1 MARGAAF
8 SPALPQ
14 GQPTGFSSLAGPG
27 APERANRQGGP
38 GGPRT
43 RPARGR
49 CHWPRHTGKTTA
61 GPGCGQDQL
70 DAGGTLKLLT
80 LLKGN
85 CEKPGKIKTKQA
97 MVS

>member
-1 MARGAAF
+1 M
-8 SPALPQ
+8 Q
-14 GQPTGFSSLAGPG
+14 TGKGVRAGHG
-27 APERANRQGGP
+27 HGRRAGDA
-38 GGPRT
+38 T
-43 RPARGR
+43 GR
-49 CHWPRHTGKTTA
+49 GKTTA